1 MFGFGKKSRLEK
13 RIDIL
18 EKEVELLRTEI
29 RLLKYLWDLKEIED
43 RGKETKQTIFVDT
56 KREKL

>member
-18 EKEVELLRTEI
+18 EKEIELLRSEI
-29 RLLKYLWDLKEIED
+29 RLLKYLWDFKEIEE
-43 RGKETKQTIFVDT
+43 RGKESHTTVYVDT
-56 KREKL
+56 RKNYD

>member
-18 EKEVELLRTEI
+18 EKEIELLRSEI
-29 RLLKYLWDLKEIED
+29 RLLKYLWDLKEIEE
-43 RGKETKQTIFVDT
+43 RGKVTHQTIYVDT
-56 KREKL
+56 HQDRE